1 MTFTVNSDFAVVG
14 FIRYKCIL
22 KVQDRMF
29 C

>member
-1 MTFTVNSDFAVVG
+1 MAFTVNSDFAIVG

-22 KVQDRMF
+22 KVQDSMF